1 VCYSY
6 FIDDVRDG
14 TLKNHIGR
22 RILMKVCMIGTG
34 YVGLVSGTCFAE
46 IGHEVICVDNDTS
59 KIDILKR
66 GGIPI
71 YEPGLEELVRKNVQA
86 GRLSFTSDTGEGVD
100 KSEFVFIAVGTPPK
114 DNGEPDLSS
123 IEQVAIEIG
132 AAMRDYKIIIEKST
146 VPVQT
151 GQWVRMVVER
161 FNKHGSEFDVASN
174 PEFLREGSAINDFLF
189 PDRVVL
195 GVESK
200 RAEDKLLGLYRP
212 IEAPKIVT
220 DIASAEL
227 IKHASNSF
235 LSTKISFMNALSII
249 CEKSGADVTKVA
261 EGMGLDKRI
270 GRDFLNAG
278 AGFGGF
284 CFPKDL
290 MAFIGISAKLGYD
303 FRLLKEV
310 ENINNE
316 QMLRVVM
323 KVEELLWNLRGK
335 KIGVLGL
342 AFKPNTDDMRFAPSI
357 TIINRLIDDGAMVK
371 AYDPVSMERAKKI
384 MPDITYCDS
393 VYDVAAD
400 VDAIVLVTEWSE
412 FEKMDLQK
420 VKKAMRQPVFV
431 DGRNV
436 FDPEKMK
443 ELGFIYSGIGR

>member
-1 VCYSY
+1 
-6 FIDDVRDG
+6 
-14 TLKNHIGR
+14 
-22 RILMKVCMIGTG
+22 MKVCMIGTG

-59 KIDILKR
+59 KIDILKK

-71 YEPGLEELVRKNVQA
+71 YEPGLDELVKKNVQA

-100 KSEFVFIAVGTPPK
+100 KSQFVFIAVGTPPK

-189 PDRVVL
+189 PDRIVL

-200 RAEDKLLGLYRP
+200 RAEEKLLELYRP

-235 LSTKISFMNALSII
+235 LSTKISFMNALSVI

-290 MAFIGISAKLGYD
+290 KAFIGISAKLGYD

-310 ENINNE
+310 ENINDE
-316 QMLRVVM
+316 QMQRVVK
-323 KVEELLWNLRGK
+323 KVEELLWNLRDK

-357 TIINRLIDDGAMVK
+357 TIINRLIDEGATIK
-371 AYDPVSMERAKKI
+371 AYDPVSMKRAKKI
-384 MPDITYCDS
+384 MPNITYCENA
-393 VYDVAAD
+393 YDVAAD
-400 VDAIVLVTEWSE
+400 VDAIILVTEWSE
-412 FEKMDLQK
+412 FGKMDLQK

-436 FDPEKMK
+436 FEPEKMK
-443 ELGFIYSGIGR
+443 KLGFIYSGIGR

>member
-1 VCYSY
+1 
-6 FIDDVRDG
+6 
-14 TLKNHIGR
+14 
-22 RILMKVCMIGTG
+22 MKVCMIGTG

-46 IGHEVICVDNDTS
+46 IGHEVVCVDNDIS
-59 KIDILKR
+59 KIEVLKN

-71 YEPGLEELVRKNVQA
+71 YEPGLEELVKKNVKA
-86 GRLSFTSDTGEGVD
+86 GRLSFTSNTGEGVD
-100 KSEFVFIAVGTPPK
+100 KSLFVFIAVGTPPK

-151 GQWVRMVVER
+151 GQWVRMVVDR

-174 PEFLREGSAINDFLF
+174 PEFLREGSAISDFLS

-200 RAEDKLLGLYRP
+200 RAEEKLLELYRP

-249 CEKSGADVTKVA
+249 CEKSGGDVTKVA

-270 GRDFLNAG
+270 GRDFLDAG

-290 MAFIGISAKLGYD
+290 KAFIGISAKLGYD

-310 ENINNE
+310 ENINEE
-316 QMLRVVM
+316 QMLRIV
-323 KVEELLWNLRGK
+323 KKTEELVWNLRGK

-357 TIINRLIDDGAMVK
+357 TIINQLVSEGASVK
-371 AYDPVSMERAKKI
+371 AYDPVAMDRAKKI
-384 MPDITYCDS
+384 MPDIGYCKNA
-393 VYDVAAD
+393 YEVAED
-400 VDAIVLVTEWSE
+400 VDAILLVTEWEE
-412 FEKMDLQK
+412 FARMNLDK
-420 VKKAMRQPVFV
+420 VKKTMRQPVFI

-436 FDPEKMK
+436 FEPEKMRK
-443 ELGFIYSGIGR
+443 LGFIYSGIGR

>member
-1 VCYSY
+1 
-6 FIDDVRDG
+6 
-14 TLKNHIGR
+14 
-22 RILMKVCMIGTG
+22 MKVCMIGTG

-46 IGHEVICVDNDTS
+46 IGHEVVCVDNDES
-59 KIDILKR
+59 KIQILKK

-71 YEPGLEELVRKNVQA
+71 YEPGLEELVRKNVES
-86 GRLSFTSDTGEGVD
+86 GRLSFTSHTGEGVD
-100 KSEFVFIAVGTPPK
+100 KSLFVFIAVGTPPK

-123 IEQVAIEIG
+123 IEQVAVEIG

-151 GQWVRMVVER
+151 GEWIRTVVER
-161 FNKHGSEFDVASN
+161 FNKHGSDFDVASN
-174 PEFLREGSAINDFLF
+174 PEFLREGSAISDFLY

-195 GVESK
+195 GVQSK
-200 RAEDKLLGLYRP
+200 RAEEHLLELYKP
-212 IEAPKIVT
+212 IDAPKIVT

-235 LSTKISFMNALSII
+235 LSTKISFMNALSVI

-290 MAFIGISAKLGYD
+290 KAFIGISAKLGYD
-303 FRLLKEV
+303 FGLLREV
-310 ENINNE
+310 EKINEE
-316 QMLRVVM
+316 QMLRVVE
-323 KVEELLWNLRGK
+323 KTEELLWNLRDK

-357 TIINRLIDDGAMVK
+357 TIINRLVKDGAAVK
-371 AYDPVSMERAKKI
+371 AYDPVSMKRAKMV
-384 MPDITYCDS
+384 MPDIEYCDNA
-393 VYDVAAD
+393 YDVAKG
-400 VDAIVLVTEWSE
+400 VDAVILVTEWDE
-412 FEKMDLQK
+412 FVRLDLQK
-420 VKKAMRQPVFV
+420 VKKSMRQPVFV

-436 FDPEKMK
+436 FEPEKMK
-443 ELGFIYSGIGR
+443 EMGFIYRGIGR